1 MGNGD
6 VVPVGGNLNCGRMCH
21 GAKLAVLIRK
31 VWLEGGNGKIDCEPM
46 EVRGTKS
53 QIVYKKFNFV
63 DGYPRLLNFYKK
75 LNFQG

>member
-21 GAKLAVLIRK
+21 GAKLAVLTGEPIRK

-46 EVRGTKS
+46 EVRGTKR
-53 QIVYKKFNFV
+53 QIV
-63 DGYPRLLNFYKK
+63 
-75 LNFQG
+75 